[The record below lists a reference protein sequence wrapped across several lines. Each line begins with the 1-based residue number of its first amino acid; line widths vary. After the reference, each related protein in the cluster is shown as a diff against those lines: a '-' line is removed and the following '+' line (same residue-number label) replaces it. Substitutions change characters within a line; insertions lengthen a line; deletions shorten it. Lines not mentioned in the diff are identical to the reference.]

1 MLEEDNSDSVFGCA
15 QLLLVRD
22 EGTSKQVFVF
32 NLSLPVCVSVFSDL
46 LFLVALTSSVCVVS
60 EAIKKVER
68 WRGAER
74 NTSMAVESFHEV

>member
-1 MLEEDNSDSVFGCA
+1 MPRQMLSNF
-15 QLLLVRD
+15 
-22 EGTSKQVFVF
+22 
-32 NLSLPVCVSVFSDL
+32 LSLCSLNPRPPVPPSDL

-74 NTSMAVESFHEV
+74 SPPTDCFHEV